1 MSDGE
6 FKLAQL
12 DIVLEPDEAWINSG
26 RGGGVRYVRSRQ
38 LPRFW
43 NTMEAE

>member
-26 RGGGVRYVRSRQ
+26 WGGVRYVRSRQ

-43 NTMEAE
+43 NTMEAG